1 MKGQKQRAR
10 VKRSQVVF
18 TGKIFRVRRDEVVEP
33 RLSRR
38 HARGPV
44 VREVVE
50 HRGSVVVMPVF
61 ADGRVLLVR
70 QYRHATGQAL
80 WELVAGGIDAGE
92 SPAKAARRELKE
104 ESGYTARRFR
114 RLLSFYPTPGF
125 LTEKMYLYQATG
137 LRRGRRAPEEDE
149 DLVARVFTPT
159 ELERMLRRGDLRD
172 GKTLVGV
179 LLHLR
184 GHRH

>member
-80 WELVAGGIDAGE
+80 WELGLTR
-92 SPAKAARRELKE
+92 AR
-104 ESGYTARRFR
+104 A
-114 RLLSFYPTPGF
+114 
-125 LTEKMYLYQATG
+125 
-137 LRRGRRAPEEDE
+137 LRR
-149 DLVARVFTPT
+149 
-159 ELERMLRRGDLRD
+159 RRGAN
-172 GKTLVGV
+172 
-179 LLHLR
+179 
-184 GHRH
+184 